1 MGKFTRTSAR
11 ESVID
16 YTTPFMFES
25 AALVMRKP
33 GTDGKNVSITFLGK
47 AKTK

>member
-16 YTTPFMFES
+16 YTTPFMYES

-33 GTDGKNVSITFLGK
+33 STDGKNVGITFLSK
-47 AKTK
+47 AKPN